1 VLCTVEQAAAHESAQ
16 TAVLSSTVST
26 AGAVPELQLVTN
38 TNMAIAIT
46 QIVVFIG
53 YLFLFLLTSYIIL
66 NRS

>member
-1 VLCTVEQAAAHESAQ
+1 VVTSDTESVICTVEQCTAHESAE

-38 TNMAIAIT
+38 TNTAIAIT

-53 YLFLFLLTSYIIL
+53 ICFYFY
-66 NRS
+66 